1 MTARTFVLHALALA
15 GVGVLL
21 SGCLA
26 MAVGGAVVGVAGAA
40 VGVTA
45 KATGAVV
52 RAVVPGDSR
61 KKKKQDE
68 GG

>member
-1 MTARTFVLHALALA
+1 MRVRSFVLSALALA
-15 GVGVLL
+15 SCGVLL

-26 MAVGGAVVGVAGAA
+26 MAVGGAVAGAAGAA

-61 KKKKQDE
+61 KKQDS
-68 GG
+68 GD